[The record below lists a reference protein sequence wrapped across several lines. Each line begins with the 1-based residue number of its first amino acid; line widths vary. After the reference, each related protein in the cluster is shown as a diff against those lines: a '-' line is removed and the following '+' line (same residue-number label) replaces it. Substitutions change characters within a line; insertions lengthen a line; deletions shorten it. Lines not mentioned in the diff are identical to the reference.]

1 MLKKKENLKIGC
13 ITFKEGTKTYWCPSC
28 KKPVTGSD
36 DYCRWCGQSID
47 LYELK

>member
-47 LYELK
+47 WGGK